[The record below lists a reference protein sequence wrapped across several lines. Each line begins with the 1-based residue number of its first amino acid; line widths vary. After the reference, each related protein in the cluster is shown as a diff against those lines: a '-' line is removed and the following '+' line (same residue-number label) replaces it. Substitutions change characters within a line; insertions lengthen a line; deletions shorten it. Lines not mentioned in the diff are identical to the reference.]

1 MGGLPDSNLVYDVLT
16 KKPHTVQGAIV
27 LIQWHESCKGMQR
40 KKIGLKQVSVEE
52 PGLGTKKPQPN
63 VRRVDGKRFVTE
75 EQLVQF
81 GKDLKDDLVKEVKQA
96 CQGIRQPR
104 RNQGA
109 RASTECFYC
118 HELRHFARDCP
129 ERAKNGDNLQ
139 EKTDPETQSAAPEP
153 SLGLN

>member
-1 MGGLPDSNLVYDVLT
+1 M
-16 KKPHTVQGAIV
+16 
-27 LIQWHESCKGMQR
+27 
-40 KKIGLKQVSVEE
+40 SVEE

-81 GKDLKDDLVKEVKQA
+81 GKDLKDDLVKEVKQE

-104 RNQGA
+104 RNQGP
-109 RASTECFYC
+109 RANTECFYC
-118 HELRHFARDCP
+118 HELGHFARDCP
-129 ERAKNGDNLQ
+129 QRAKNGDSLQ
-139 EKTDPETQSAAPEP
+139 EKTDPETHSAAPEP